1 MSATSTHP
9 GFPNILSDN
18 VHGDYVL
25 VTCGSTVGKLFFNKL
40 KNCTG
45 KLGSVSCIL
54 KADNSWCSPSELESL
69 GGKAKS
75 KNWKRSICLDGK
87 PLLHCF
93 VHLGLSDPG
102 RPAEPPLQSQPPSL
116 PDKQLINPVLAFV
129 KAFRLKGDNTS
140 LKSAIATRFDT
151 GVLSSAIKALWD
163 FSGPVLSR
171 LGLTYQSRRN
181 ADKQQLFESVFA
193 DLVSAFETLDAD
205 DLLPDIYCEAID
217 LLSLPALELDPV
229 SKRLETNTKVLQ
241 SLCTSVESLP
251 PKLVKPVQDQASP
264 QLKSLNDLVES
275 VQKLKDQLSCAMD
288 VSLKELKDSTSKFT
302 VSAQKLNDQ
311 LFSTIASSVKELK
324 SSTSEHAVAALR
336 PVKMNSHVNSIDRR
350 NNVII
355 FGLEER
361 SLMDT
366 RKDVESILEFLCG
379 RSVPFNDAFRL
390 GRFKGRDSD
399 HPPRPLLVK
408 LSNAWDKRL
417 ILAAKRNL
425 KDFSIK
431 RLFIR
436 EDLSPETRKLR
447 AQRRKENSNSQRS
460 QRSRSSSES
469 LSESRPGDV
478 NQQ

>member
-1 MSATSTHP
+1 MSVIPTHP

-40 KNCTG
+40 KSCTG

-87 PLLHCF
+87 PLLHCL
-93 VHLGLSDPG
+93 VHLGLSDTGGPG
-102 RPAEPPLQSQPPSL
+102 EPPLQSQPSSL
-116 PDKQLINPVLAFV
+116 PDKSLINPMLAFV
-129 KAFRLKGDNTS
+129 KAFRLKGDNAS
-140 LKSAIATRFDT
+140 LRSALAARFDT
-151 GVLSSAIKALWD
+151 GALSSAIKALWD
-163 FSGPVLSR
+163 FSGPDLSR
-171 LGLTYQSRRN
+171 LGLAYQSRRN
-181 ADKQQLFESVFA
+181 ADKQQLFESLFA
-193 DLVSAFETLDAD
+193 DLVSAFEVLDAD
-205 DLLPDIYCEAID
+205 DIIPDIYCEAID
-217 LLSLPALELDPV
+217 LLSLPSLELDPV

-251 PKLVKPVQDQASP
+251 PKLVKPIQDQASS
-264 QLKSLNDLVES
+264 QLESLNELVES
-275 VQKLKDQLSCAMD
+275 VQSLKNQLSCALD
-288 VSLKELKDSTSKFT
+288 ASINELKDSTSKFT
-302 VSAQKLNDQ
+302 VSAQNLKDQ
-311 LFSTIASSVKELK
+311 LFSTIASSVRELK
-324 SSTSEHAVAALR
+324 SSPTEHAVAASR
-336 PVKMNSHVNSIDRR
+336 PDKLNSHVSSIDRR

-355 FGLEER
+355 FGLEEK
-361 SLMDT
+361 SLLET
-366 RKDVESILEFLCG
+366 KKDVESILEFLCG
-379 RSVPFNDAFRL
+379 RLVPFNDAFRL

-408 LSNAWDKRL
+408 LSNVWDKRL

-436 EDLSPETRKLR
+436 EDLSPETRKIR
-447 AQRRKENSNSQRS
+447 AQRRKENGNFKRS
-460 QRSRSSSES
+460 QRSRSSSVI
-469 LSESRPGDV
+469 LSESSPGDE

>member
-1 MSATSTHP
+1 MGVRSLSAKRSAQRPVSPVGEGIELRRLLLLHSKNSPESVELQLKPVTTTSIFLVVSVLPVLWSCVSWQLLSYFTVYLVAWVMTTMTTTPTHP

-18 VHGDYVL
+18 VHEDYVL

-102 RPAEPPLQSQPPSL
+102 RAAEPLLQSQPPSL

-163 FSGPVLSR
+163 FSGPDLSR

-181 ADKQQLFESVFA
+181 ADKQQLFESIFA

-205 DLLPDIYCEAID
+205 DVLPDIYCEAID
-217 LLSLPALELDPV
+217 LLSLSSLELDPV

-251 PKLVKPVQDQASP
+251 PKLVKPIQDQAS
-264 QLKSLNDLVES
+264 S
-275 VQKLKDQLSCAMD
+275 
-288 VSLKELKDSTSKFT
+288 EL
-302 VSAQKLNDQ
+302 
-311 LFSTIASSVKELK
+311 
-324 SSTSEHAVAALR
+324 
-336 PVKMNSHVNSIDRR
+336 
-350 NNVII
+350 
-355 FGLEER
+355 
-361 SLMDT
+361 
-366 RKDVESILEFLCG
+366 
-379 RSVPFNDAFRL
+379 
-390 GRFKGRDSD
+390 
-399 HPPRPLLVK
+399 
-408 LSNAWDKRL
+408 
-417 ILAAKRNL
+417 
-425 KDFSIK
+425 
-431 RLFIR
+431 
-436 EDLSPETRKLR
+436 
-447 AQRRKENSNSQRS
+447 
-460 QRSRSSSES
+460 
-469 LSESRPGDV
+469 
-478 NQQ
+478 